1 MTLARARVVAPEDA
15 LWSTHL
21 AWMRDALWNTHLAW
35 LRESTGQ
42 RIRAGRGSAR
52 RSLSPIQRYLLI
64 GSGATLLTGGVLAP
78 LPTAI
83 ALIALL
89 TAVYLVALA
98 FRLIVF
104 WRGVCAPSVLFVS
117 DVAARALPAASL
129 PVYTVL
135 VAAYKE
141 PEVIDRLISSLAALE
156 YPADRLDVKIL
167 LEADDAPTL
176 AAARAALPPAHMQI
190 VAVPVSEPRTKPKA
204 LNYGVR
210 NARGKFLTIY
220 DAEDRPEPLQLRRA
234 VSAFRQ
240 IPDEVGCIQAKLSYH
255 NVSQNV
261 ITRWFTGEYAVWFEN
276 LLPGLASLD
285 LPLPLGGTSN
295 HFRMDALE
303 RVGGW
308 DAYNVT
314 EDADL
319 GIRLYRAGY
328 SVKVLESTTLEEAN
342 SDFINWE
349 KQRSRWYKGYLQ
361 TWLVHMREPRRLWSD
376 LGARGFFFFN
386 LFIGGTPLLT
396 LLNPVFWALSWLW
409 LLGRWSVIAQLFPP
423 WLYYAA
429 VLSLVLGNLS
439 VLYMGVVSARA
450 TGRPALV
457 PVMLL
462 APVYWGMMSLA
473 AIKAFVQL
481 LYAPTF
487 WEKTTHGLDRPAAV

>member
-42 RIRAGRGSAR
+42 RIRAIRGSAR

-78 LPTAI
+78 LPMAI

-104 WRGVCAPSVLFVS
+104 WRGVCAPSVLFASTPTADLRSSAPIYV
-117 DVAARALPAASL
+117 DAIDTPDANALA
-129 PVYTVL
+129 VYGI
-135 VAAYKE
+135 AECYQ
-141 PEVIDRLISSLAALE
+141 
-156 YPADRLDVKIL
+156 
-167 LEADDAPTL
+167 ADDAPTL

-429 VLSLVLGNLS
+429 VLSLALGNLS